1 MVFPLMAE
9 LHEGTTGELI
19 SRVLTPGS
27 DPVTLIITNLPDIP
41 VLNQIAIA
49 AGQRSREFRIIT
61 SLYGS
66 GPHSTLRQV
75 ESLIHLLKIS
85 AKIRIVDRG
94 DLPSLLS
101 SPPIAAV
108 ILPSDWGW
116 GKGRWQSPVI
126 IEGDNASGL
135 FALADKIWKRAGSW
149 LSSRKLRTTRRWLED
164 IMPGAVSSE
173 AGGDEPHEIDLST
186 LSLFDKRRGSKKRK
200 PGREHASWW
209 SFHGTADNRIN
220 PFLPVR
226 IWAWKCD
233 AYKVIRFPST
243 KRPTGVRTGDDIF
256 FVLLSREP
264 GGDNESHIVG
274 CAKAVKYRDL
284 IDDATDEERNADP
297 YLGRYPHG
305 LRLENATFIRG
316 AAGEGIPISALMSRL
331 GPEIFSATTKN
342 RAKGSGNTDPVK
354 SIAQKSIIQ
363 LSVKGAKLT
372 QELLEDRMNRIGRI
386 TAGEIAGYE

>member
-1 MVFPLMAE
+1 MVE

-19 SRVLTPGS
+19 SRVLSTSS

-41 VLNQIAIA
+41 VLNQIAIT

-61 SLYGS
+61 SLYRS

-75 ESLIHLLKIS
+75 ESLIHLIKIG
-85 AKIRIVDRG
+85 AKIRIADRG
-94 DLPSLLS
+94 ELPSLLS
-101 SPPIAAV
+101 SPPTAAV

-116 GKGRWQSPVI
+116 GKARWQCPVI
-126 IEGDNASGL
+126 IEGDSAAGL
-135 FALADKIWKRAGSW
+135 FALADKIWRRAGSW

-164 IMPGAVSSE
+164 IVPGIATGE
-173 AGGDEPHEIDLST
+173 TGENEPYEIDLST

-200 PGREHASWW
+200 PRREHASWW
-209 SFHGTADNRIN
+209 SFHGTADDRIN
-220 PFLPVR
+220 PFLPVH
-226 IWAWKCD
+226 IWASKRD
-233 AYKVIRFPST
+233 AYKVIRFPSG

-264 GGDNESHIVG
+264 GGDNESHVAG

-284 IDDATDEERNADP
+284 IDDATDEQRGMDT
-297 YLGRYPHG
+297 YLDRYPHG
-305 LRLENATFIRG
+305 LRLENAAFISG
-316 AAGEGIPISALMSRL
+316 AVGEGIPISVLMDKL
-331 GPEIFSATTKN
+331 GPETFSSTTKN
-342 RAKGSGNTDPVK
+342 RARGSGNTDPVK

-363 LSVKGAKLT
+363 LSEKGAKLT
-372 QELLEDRMNRIGRI
+372 HELLEDRMNRIGRI